1 MLMIDREGAQSSH
14 TMCVAKPVGP
24 PRWDCPSPSIVL
36 ESGDIGDEP
45 IVEEP
50 SKELLANRSGLERVT
65 PFPFA
70 QPISTEPILCRIR
83 ECQIPQWYIEKHSK
97 TCVELHR
104 LEAGIVECN
113 ESIGE
118 LKNTIRDSVVA
129 MDTPSPVSI
138 FTHSSSPS
146 IPGPLQLFRRDYMQR
161 LSMKKTQRRML
172 ESLDEILLVASEIS
186 MPSLKEEESKEPIER
201 QRLLSPGSER
211 KMSQIRTWCRPP
223 VEDAAL
229 SQLAEDVERIMMQK
243 VDNVVRMQNTIKYS
257 EKIWHEWEEKVTE
270 SLAIVETGES
280 SDSEDEGE
288 YHDGIDPSILPIPE
302 DVEAPVDD
310 DRQSI

>member
-14 TMCVAKPVGP
+14 MMCVAKPVGS

-50 SKELLANRSGLERVT
+50 LKELFANRSGLERVT

-70 QPISTEPILCRIR
+70 QLISTEPILCRIR

-104 LEAGIVECN
+104 LEAEIVECN

-129 MDTPSPVSI
+129 MDTPSPASPPEYRGVPI

-146 IPGPLQLFRRDYMQR
+146 IPGPLQLFWWDYMQR
-161 LSMKKTQRRML
+161 LSMKKTQRRLL
-172 ESLDEILLVASEIS
+172 ESLDGILLIASEIS
-186 MPSLKEEESKEPIER
+186 MPSLEEGPKEPIGH

-229 SQLAEDVERIMMQK
+229 SQLAEDVE
-243 VDNVVRMQNTIKYS
+243 
-257 EKIWHEWEEKVTE
+257 
-270 SLAIVETGES
+270 
-280 SDSEDEGE
+280 
-288 YHDGIDPSILPIPE
+288 
-302 DVEAPVDD
+302 APVDD